1 MSMDIQENPTKVPL
15 SENAIL
21 HQSGVSFFRIFTAYR
36 KEKKIRTEKI
46 VSGVISRRAFL
57 DIEKGKSVLSR
68 ENWKFLMH
76 RIGIV
81 TDYFETVVSRKELKD
96 WRCREDICLSVCED
110 CKKAKKLLEEYRNS
124 HIKMSNIERQFCLKI
139 EWLLSRNEKSDEELY
154 KLSKDAVCCTV
165 QEDWKENLS
174 VLYVGPE
181 ELEAMLLVVWSLLK
195 KNELMD
201 AFRLFDQIQRYPKI
215 HNWEPRMRE
224 MICAQIA
231 LIGIKLYERMQ
242 KIDIGYKIGM
252 ESLELLRQQS
262 SQRYAYPLLAEL
274 VRIGI
279 MLEKEK
285 SEELL
290 QFQKFQKAF
299 EIVYEENKIPY
310 MRVWQCGSIEN
321 SYDVGMVL
329 KRMRMAQEKTQEEVC
344 IDEKGFSF
352 LNVRQLSRMEG
363 KNEIICERISVIVP
377 IYNTEKYLARCI
389 ESILCQTYTNLEII
403 LVDDGSTDKSGD
415 ICDFY
420 ARKDNRVKVVHK
432 ENGGAAAARNFALN
446 MVTGQYIG
454 FVDSDDTV
462 EKDFFELLYDLIC
475 QYDADISMVAYREI
489 EMGEKIAKLKD
500 KSLIVMNQKQAVKEL
515 LFDRKIQNYVWNKLY
530 KRKLF
535 QGVYFPI
542 GVIYED
548 ISVMYDLIRK
558 IEKLVYLPESKYN
571 YYIRKDSI
579 VNTNSHQKRVD
590 ELDSVIKR
598 YKDAKRD
605 FPELEQENAYALV
618 MWMIRVYSYTVKEN
632 DPNDTFIKEQY
643 ELFQSESQKYLCY
656 ILTNLKPFKRM
667 ILLAM
672 LWDLEKGKEV
682 VRMDGEL
689 HE

>member
-1 MSMDIQENPTKVPL
+1 MSMDIQGNLTKIPL

-110 CKKAKKLLEEYRNS
+110 CEKAKKLLEEYRNS

-139 EWLLSRNEKSDEELY
+139 EWLRSRNEKSGEELY

-174 VLYVGPE
+174 ALYVGSE

-242 KIDIGYKIGM
+242 KIDIAYKIGI

-262 SQRYAYPLLAEL
+262 SQRYVYPLLVEL

-285 SEELL
+285 SEELQ
-290 QFQKFQKAF
+290 QFLKFQKAF
-299 EIVYEENKIPY
+299 AILYEENKIPY

-352 LNVRQLSRMEG
+352 LNVRQLSRIEKGENRPSTENFQFLTRKMGRELDWIMPMLETDSIEVLSMRQDIIYAIGMRQWKKAKNILEQLKTKIRAEDYKEPQIQQEIQFIEAMYELEANKITVSEAEKKYYEALSYTFELSWLSLEELPFIRSEEG
-363 KNEIICERISVIVP
+363 IIISNIAD
-377 IYNTEKYLARCI
+377 IYHDMGNLKKSEELFEKLSSVYQKKQML
-389 ESILCQTYTNLEII
+389 LKTNSSASAII
-403 LVDDGSTDKSGD
+403 L
-415 ICDFY
+415 
-420 ARKDNRVKVVHK
+420 
-432 ENGGAAAARNFALN
+432 
-446 MVTGQYIG
+446 GQY
-454 FVDSDDTV
+454 SR
-462 EKDFFELLYDLIC
+462 LLGNI
-475 QYDADISMVAYREI
+475 
-489 EMGEKIAKLKD
+489 
-500 KSLIVMNQKQAVKEL
+500 MNYKKA
-515 LFDRKIQNYVWNKLY
+515 LY
-530 KRKLF
+530 
-535 QGVYFPI
+535 I
-542 GVIYED
+542 
-548 ISVMYDLIRK
+548 
-558 IEKLVYLPESKYN
+558 
-571 YYIRKDSI
+571 
-579 VNTNSHQKRVD
+579 
-590 ELDSVIKR
+590 DSVN
-598 YKDAKRD
+598 
-605 FPELEQENAYALV
+605 L
-618 MWMIRVYSYTVKEN
+618 
-632 DPNDTFIKEQY
+632 QY
-643 ELFQSESQKYLCY
+643 ELNDFNLIHIENLLYNQAWAYYEIDREQNNQKIQRKFWTAQRIAEFNRKEELINLLKMRENKYL
-656 ILTNLKPFKRM
+656 
-667 ILLAM
+667 
-672 LWDLEKGKEV
+672 KG
-682 VRMDGEL
+682 D
-689 HE
+689 

>member
-352 LNVRQLSRMEG
+352 LNVRQLSRIEKGENRPSTENFQFLTRKMGRELDWIMPMLETDSIEVLSMRQDIIYAIGMRQWKKAQNILEQLKTKIGAEDYKEPQIQQEIQFIEAMYELEANRITACEAEKEYYEALSYTFELSWLSLEELPFIRSEEG
-363 KNEIICERISVIVP
+363 IIISNIAD
-377 IYNTEKYLARCI
+377 IYHDMGNLKKSEELFEKLSSVYQKKQML
-389 ESILCQTYTNLEII
+389 LKTNSSASAII
-403 LVDDGSTDKSGD
+403 L
-415 ICDFY
+415 
-420 ARKDNRVKVVHK
+420 
-432 ENGGAAAARNFALN
+432 
-446 MVTGQYIG
+446 GQY
-454 FVDSDDTV
+454 SR
-462 EKDFFELLYDLIC
+462 LLGNI
-475 QYDADISMVAYREI
+475 
-489 EMGEKIAKLKD
+489 
-500 KSLIVMNQKQAVKEL
+500 MNYKKA
-515 LFDRKIQNYVWNKLY
+515 LY
-530 KRKLF
+530 
-535 QGVYFPI
+535 I
-542 GVIYED
+542 
-548 ISVMYDLIRK
+548 
-558 IEKLVYLPESKYN
+558 
-571 YYIRKDSI
+571 
-579 VNTNSHQKRVD
+579 
-590 ELDSVIKR
+590 DSVN
-598 YKDAKRD
+598 
-605 FPELEQENAYALV
+605 L
-618 MWMIRVYSYTVKEN
+618 
-632 DPNDTFIKEQY
+632 QY
-643 ELFQSESQKYLCY
+643 ELNDFNLIHIENLLYNQAWAYYEIDREQNNQKIQRKFWAAQRFAEFNRKEELINLLKMRENKYL
-656 ILTNLKPFKRM
+656 K
-667 ILLAM
+667 
-672 LWDLEKGKEV
+672 D
-682 VRMDGEL
+682 D
-689 HE
+689 

>member
-1 MSMDIQENPTKVPL
+1 MSMDIQGNLTKIPL

-174 VLYVGPE
+174 ALYVGPE

-242 KIDIGYKIGM
+242 KIDIAYKIGI

-262 SQRYAYPLLAEL
+262 SQRYVYPLLVEL

-285 SEELL
+285 SEELQ
-290 QFQKFQKAF
+290 QFLKFQKAF
-299 EIVYEENKIPY
+299 AILYEENKIPY

-352 LNVRQLSRMEG
+352 LNVRQLSRIEKGENRPSTENFQFLTRKMGRELDWIMPMLETDSIEVLSMRQDIIYAIGMRQWKKAKNILEQLKTKIRAEDYKEPQIQQEIQFIEAMYELEANKITVSEAEKKYYEALSYTFELSWLSLEELPFIRSEEG
-363 KNEIICERISVIVP
+363 IIISNIAD
-377 IYNTEKYLARCI
+377 IYHDMGNLKKSEELFEKLSSVYQKKQML
-389 ESILCQTYTNLEII
+389 LKTNSSASAII
-403 LVDDGSTDKSGD
+403 L
-415 ICDFY
+415 
-420 ARKDNRVKVVHK
+420 
-432 ENGGAAAARNFALN
+432 
-446 MVTGQYIG
+446 GQY
-454 FVDSDDTV
+454 SR
-462 EKDFFELLYDLIC
+462 LLGNI
-475 QYDADISMVAYREI
+475 
-489 EMGEKIAKLKD
+489 
-500 KSLIVMNQKQAVKEL
+500 MNYKKA
-515 LFDRKIQNYVWNKLY
+515 LY
-530 KRKLF
+530 
-535 QGVYFPI
+535 I
-542 GVIYED
+542 
-548 ISVMYDLIRK
+548 
-558 IEKLVYLPESKYN
+558 
-571 YYIRKDSI
+571 
-579 VNTNSHQKRVD
+579 
-590 ELDSVIKR
+590 DSVN
-598 YKDAKRD
+598 
-605 FPELEQENAYALV
+605 L
-618 MWMIRVYSYTVKEN
+618 
-632 DPNDTFIKEQY
+632 QY
-643 ELFQSESQKYLCY
+643 ELNDFNLIHIENLLYNQAWAYYEIDREQNNQKIQRKFWTAQRIAEFNRKEELINLLKMRENKYL
-656 ILTNLKPFKRM
+656 
-667 ILLAM
+667 
-672 LWDLEKGKEV
+672 KG
-682 VRMDGEL
+682 D
-689 HE
+689 

>member
-1 MSMDIQENPTKVPL
+1 MSMDIQGNLTKIPL

-81 TDYFETVVSRKELKD
+81 TDYFEIVVSRKELKD
-96 WRCREDICLSVCED
+96 WRCREDICLSACED
-110 CKKAKKLLEEYRNS
+110 CEKAKKLLEGYRNS

-139 EWLLSRNEKSDEELY
+139 EWLLSRDEKSGEELY
-154 KLSKDAVCCTV
+154 KLSEDAVCCTV

-174 VLYVGPE
+174 ALYVGPE

-242 KIDIGYKIGM
+242 KIDIAYKIGI

-262 SQRYAYPLLAEL
+262 SQRYVYPLLVEL

-285 SEELL
+285 SEELQ
-290 QFQKFQKAF
+290 QFLKFQKAF
-299 EIVYEENKIPY
+299 AILYEENKIPY

-344 IDEKGFSF
+344 IDENGFSF
-352 LNVRQLSRMEG
+352 LNVRQLSRIEKGENRPSTENFQFLTRNMGRELDWIMPMLETDSIEVLSMRQDIIYSIGMRQWKKAQNILEQLKTKIGAEDYKEPQIQQEIQFIEAMYELEANKITVSEAEKKYYEALSYTFELSWLSLEELPFIRSEEG
-363 KNEIICERISVIVP
+363 IIISNIAD
-377 IYNTEKYLARCI
+377 IYHDMGNLKKSEELFEKLSSVYQKKQML
-389 ESILCQTYTNLEII
+389 LKTNSSASAII
-403 LVDDGSTDKSGD
+403 L
-415 ICDFY
+415 
-420 ARKDNRVKVVHK
+420 
-432 ENGGAAAARNFALN
+432 
-446 MVTGQYIG
+446 GQY
-454 FVDSDDTV
+454 SR
-462 EKDFFELLYDLIC
+462 LLGNI
-475 QYDADISMVAYREI
+475 
-489 EMGEKIAKLKD
+489 
-500 KSLIVMNQKQAVKEL
+500 MNYKKA
-515 LFDRKIQNYVWNKLY
+515 LY
-530 KRKLF
+530 
-535 QGVYFPI
+535 I
-542 GVIYED
+542 
-548 ISVMYDLIRK
+548 
-558 IEKLVYLPESKYN
+558 
-571 YYIRKDSI
+571 
-579 VNTNSHQKRVD
+579 
-590 ELDSVIKR
+590 DSVN
-598 YKDAKRD
+598 
-605 FPELEQENAYALV
+605 L
-618 MWMIRVYSYTVKEN
+618 
-632 DPNDTFIKEQY
+632 QY
-643 ELFQSESQKYLCY
+643 ELNDFNLIHIENLLYNQAWAYYEIDREQNNQKIQRKFWTAQRIAEFNRKEELINLLKMRENKYL
-656 ILTNLKPFKRM
+656 
-667 ILLAM
+667 
-672 LWDLEKGKEV
+672 KG
-682 VRMDGEL
+682 D
-689 HE
+689 

>member
-1 MSMDIQENPTKVPL
+1 MSMDIQGNLTKIPL

-110 CKKAKKLLEEYRNS
+110 CEKAKKLLEGYRNS

-139 EWLLSRNEKSDEELY
+139 EWLLSRDEKSGEELY

-174 VLYVGPE
+174 ALYVGPE

-242 KIDIGYKIGM
+242 KIDIAYKIGI

-262 SQRYAYPLLAEL
+262 SQRYVYPLLVEL

-285 SEELL
+285 SEELQ
-290 QFQKFQKAF
+290 QFLKFQKAF
-299 EIVYEENKIPY
+299 AILYEENKIPY

-344 IDEKGFSF
+344 IDEKVFSF
-352 LNVRQLSRMEG
+352 LNVRQLSRIEKGENRPSTENFQFLTRKMGRELDWIMPMLETDSIEVLSMRQDIIYAIGMRQWKKAQNILEQLKTKIGAEDYKEPQIQQEIQFIEAMYELEANKITVSEAEKKYYEALSYTFELSWLSLEELPFIRSEEG
-363 KNEIICERISVIVP
+363 IIISNIAD
-377 IYNTEKYLARCI
+377 IYHDMGNLKKSEELFEKLSSVYQKKQML
-389 ESILCQTYTNLEII
+389 LKTNSSASAII
-403 LVDDGSTDKSGD
+403 L
-415 ICDFY
+415 
-420 ARKDNRVKVVHK
+420 
-432 ENGGAAAARNFALN
+432 
-446 MVTGQYIG
+446 GQY
-454 FVDSDDTV
+454 SR
-462 EKDFFELLYDLIC
+462 LLGNI
-475 QYDADISMVAYREI
+475 
-489 EMGEKIAKLKD
+489 
-500 KSLIVMNQKQAVKEL
+500 MNYKKA
-515 LFDRKIQNYVWNKLY
+515 LY
-530 KRKLF
+530 
-535 QGVYFPI
+535 I
-542 GVIYED
+542 
-548 ISVMYDLIRK
+548 
-558 IEKLVYLPESKYN
+558 
-571 YYIRKDSI
+571 
-579 VNTNSHQKRVD
+579 
-590 ELDSVIKR
+590 DSVN
-598 YKDAKRD
+598 
-605 FPELEQENAYALV
+605 L
-618 MWMIRVYSYTVKEN
+618 
-632 DPNDTFIKEQY
+632 QY
-643 ELFQSESQKYLCY
+643 ELNDFNLIHIENLLYNQAWAYYEIDREQNNQKIQRKFWTAQRIAEFNRKEELINLLKMRENKYL
-656 ILTNLKPFKRM
+656 
-667 ILLAM
+667 
-672 LWDLEKGKEV
+672 KG
-682 VRMDGEL
+682 D
-689 HE
+689 

>member
-1 MSMDIQENPTKVPL
+1 MSMDIQGNLTKIPL

-110 CKKAKKLLEEYRNS
+110 CEKAKKLLEEYRNS

-139 EWLLSRNEKSDEELY
+139 EWLLSRNEKSGEELY

-174 VLYVGPE
+174 ALYVGSE

-231 LIGIKLYERMQ
+231 LIGIKLYERMK
-242 KIDIGYKIGM
+242 KIDIAYKIGI

-285 SEELL
+285 SEKLL

-352 LNVRQLSRMEG
+352 LNVRQLSRIEKGENRPSTENFQFLTRKMGRELDWIMPMLETDSIEVLSMRQDIIYAIG
-363 KNEIICERISVIVP
+363 MRQWKKAKNILEQLKTKIGAEDYKEPQIQQEIQFIEAMYELEANRITACEAEKEYYEALSYTFELSWLSLEELPFIRSEEVIIISNIAD
-377 IYNTEKYLARCI
+377 IYHDMGNLKKSEELFEKLSSVYQKKQMFLK
-389 ESILCQTYTNLEII
+389 TNSSASAII
-403 LVDDGSTDKSGD
+403 LGQYSRLLGD
-415 ICDFY
+415 IMNY
-420 ARKDNRVKVVHK
+420 KK
-432 ENGGAAAARNFALN
+432 AL
-446 MVTGQYIG
+446 YI
-454 FVDSDDTV
+454 
-462 EKDFFELLYDLIC
+462 
-475 QYDADISMVAYREI
+475 
-489 EMGEKIAKLKD
+489 
-500 KSLIVMNQKQAVKEL
+500 
-515 LFDRKIQNYVWNKLY
+515 
-530 KRKLF
+530 
-535 QGVYFPI
+535 
-542 GVIYED
+542 
-548 ISVMYDLIRK
+548 
-558 IEKLVYLPESKYN
+558 
-571 YYIRKDSI
+571 
-579 VNTNSHQKRVD
+579 
-590 ELDSVIKR
+590 DSVN
-598 YKDAKRD
+598 
-605 FPELEQENAYALV
+605 L
-618 MWMIRVYSYTVKEN
+618 
-632 DPNDTFIKEQY
+632 QY
-643 ELFQSESQKYLCY
+643 ELNDFNLIHIENLLYNQAWAYYEIDREQNSQKIQRKFWAAQRFAEFNRKEELINLLKMRENKYL
-656 ILTNLKPFKRM
+656 K
-667 ILLAM
+667 
-672 LWDLEKGKEV
+672 D
-682 VRMDGEL
+682 D
-689 HE
+689 

>member
-1 MSMDIQENPTKVPL
+1 MSMDIQGNLTKIPL

-110 CKKAKKLLEEYRNS
+110 CEKAKKLLEEYRNS

-139 EWLLSRNEKSDEELY
+139 EWLLSRNEKSGEELY

-174 VLYVGPE
+174 ALYVGPE

-242 KIDIGYKIGM
+242 KIDIAYKIGI

-262 SQRYAYPLLAEL
+262 SQRYVYPLLVEL

-285 SEELL
+285 SEELQ
-290 QFQKFQKAF
+290 QFLKFQKAF
-299 EIVYEENKIPY
+299 AILYEENKIPY

-352 LNVRQLSRMEG
+352 LNVRQLSRIEKGENRPSTENFQFLTRKMGRELDWIMPMLETDSIEVLSMRQDIIYAIGMRQWKKAKNILEQLKTKIRAEDYKEPQIQQEIQFIEAMYELEANKITVSEAEKKYYEALSYTFELSWLSLEELPFIRSEEG
-363 KNEIICERISVIVP
+363 IIISNIAD
-377 IYNTEKYLARCI
+377 IYHDMGNLKKSEELFEKLSSVYQKKQML
-389 ESILCQTYTNLEII
+389 LKTNSSASAII
-403 LVDDGSTDKSGD
+403 L
-415 ICDFY
+415 
-420 ARKDNRVKVVHK
+420 
-432 ENGGAAAARNFALN
+432 
-446 MVTGQYIG
+446 GQY
-454 FVDSDDTV
+454 SR
-462 EKDFFELLYDLIC
+462 LLGNI
-475 QYDADISMVAYREI
+475 
-489 EMGEKIAKLKD
+489 
-500 KSLIVMNQKQAVKEL
+500 MNYKKA
-515 LFDRKIQNYVWNKLY
+515 LY
-530 KRKLF
+530 
-535 QGVYFPI
+535 I
-542 GVIYED
+542 
-548 ISVMYDLIRK
+548 
-558 IEKLVYLPESKYN
+558 
-571 YYIRKDSI
+571 
-579 VNTNSHQKRVD
+579 
-590 ELDSVIKR
+590 DSVN
-598 YKDAKRD
+598 
-605 FPELEQENAYALV
+605 L
-618 MWMIRVYSYTVKEN
+618 
-632 DPNDTFIKEQY
+632 QY
-643 ELFQSESQKYLCY
+643 ELNDFNLIHIENLLYNQAWAYYEIDKEQNNQKIQRKFWAAQRFAEFNRKEELINLLKMRENKYL
-656 ILTNLKPFKRM
+656 K
-667 ILLAM
+667 
-672 LWDLEKGKEV
+672 D
-682 VRMDGEL
+682 D
-689 HE
+689 

>member
-1 MSMDIQENPTKVPL
+1 MSMDIQGNLTKIPL

-110 CKKAKKLLEEYRNS
+110 CEKAKKLLEEYRNS

-139 EWLLSRNEKSDEELY
+139 EWLLSRNEKSGEELY

-174 VLYVGPE
+174 ALYVGPE

-242 KIDIGYKIGM
+242 KIDIAYKIGT

-262 SQRYAYPLLAEL
+262 SQRYAYPLLVEL

-285 SEELL
+285 SEELQ
-290 QFQKFQKAF
+290 QFLKFQKAF
-299 EIVYEENKIPY
+299 AILYEENKIPY

-352 LNVRQLSRMEG
+352 LNVRQLSRIEKGENRPSTENFQFLTRKMGRELDWIMPMLETDSIEVLSMRQDIIYAIGMRQWKKAQNILEQLKTKIGAEDYKEPQIQQEIQFIEAMYELEANKITVSEAEKKYYEALSYTFELSWLSLEELPFIRSEEG
-363 KNEIICERISVIVP
+363 IIISNIAD
-377 IYNTEKYLARCI
+377 IYHDMGNLKKSEELFEKLSSVYQKKQML
-389 ESILCQTYTNLEII
+389 LKTNSSASAII
-403 LVDDGSTDKSGD
+403 L
-415 ICDFY
+415 
-420 ARKDNRVKVVHK
+420 
-432 ENGGAAAARNFALN
+432 
-446 MVTGQYIG
+446 GQY
-454 FVDSDDTV
+454 SR
-462 EKDFFELLYDLIC
+462 LLGNI
-475 QYDADISMVAYREI
+475 
-489 EMGEKIAKLKD
+489 
-500 KSLIVMNQKQAVKEL
+500 MNYKKA
-515 LFDRKIQNYVWNKLY
+515 LY
-530 KRKLF
+530 
-535 QGVYFPI
+535 I
-542 GVIYED
+542 
-548 ISVMYDLIRK
+548 
-558 IEKLVYLPESKYN
+558 
-571 YYIRKDSI
+571 
-579 VNTNSHQKRVD
+579 
-590 ELDSVIKR
+590 DSVN
-598 YKDAKRD
+598 
-605 FPELEQENAYALV
+605 L
-618 MWMIRVYSYTVKEN
+618 
-632 DPNDTFIKEQY
+632 QY
-643 ELFQSESQKYLCY
+643 ELNDFNLIHIENLLYNQAWAYYEIDREQNNQKIQRKFWTAQRIAEFNRKEELINLLKMRENKYL
-656 ILTNLKPFKRM
+656 
-667 ILLAM
+667 
-672 LWDLEKGKEV
+672 KG
-682 VRMDGEL
+682 D
-689 HE
+689 

>member
-1 MSMDIQENPTKVPL
+1 MDIKGNLTKIPL

-110 CKKAKKLLEEYRNS
+110 CEKAKKLLEEYRNS

-139 EWLLSRNEKSDEELY
+139 EWLLSRNEKGGEELY

-174 VLYVGPE
+174 ALYVGPE

-231 LIGIKLYERMQ
+231 LIGIKLYERMK
-242 KIDIGYKIGM
+242 KIDIAYKIGI

-262 SQRYAYPLLAEL
+262 SQRYVYPLLVEL

-285 SEELL
+285 SEELQ
-290 QFQKFQKAF
+290 QFLKFQKAF
-299 EIVYEENKIPY
+299 AILYEENKIPY

-344 IDEKGFSF
+344 IDENGFSF
-352 LNVRQLSRMEG
+352 LNVRQLSRIEKGENRPSTENFQFLTRKMGRELDWIMPMLETDSIEVLSMRQDIIYSIGMRQWKKAQNILEQLKTKIRAEDYKEPQIQQEIQFIEAMYELEANKITVSEAEKKYYEALSYTFELSWLSLEELPFIRSEEG
-363 KNEIICERISVIVP
+363 IIISNIAD
-377 IYNTEKYLARCI
+377 IYHDMGNLKKSEELFEKLSSVYQKKQML
-389 ESILCQTYTNLEII
+389 LKTNSSASAII
-403 LVDDGSTDKSGD
+403 L
-415 ICDFY
+415 
-420 ARKDNRVKVVHK
+420 
-432 ENGGAAAARNFALN
+432 
-446 MVTGQYIG
+446 GQY
-454 FVDSDDTV
+454 SR
-462 EKDFFELLYDLIC
+462 LLGNI
-475 QYDADISMVAYREI
+475 
-489 EMGEKIAKLKD
+489 
-500 KSLIVMNQKQAVKEL
+500 MNYKKA
-515 LFDRKIQNYVWNKLY
+515 LY
-530 KRKLF
+530 
-535 QGVYFPI
+535 I
-542 GVIYED
+542 
-548 ISVMYDLIRK
+548 
-558 IEKLVYLPESKYN
+558 
-571 YYIRKDSI
+571 
-579 VNTNSHQKRVD
+579 
-590 ELDSVIKR
+590 DSVN
-598 YKDAKRD
+598 
-605 FPELEQENAYALV
+605 L
-618 MWMIRVYSYTVKEN
+618 
-632 DPNDTFIKEQY
+632 QY
-643 ELFQSESQKYLCY
+643 ELNDFNLIHIENLLYNQAWAYYEIDREQNNQKIQRKFWTAQRIAEFNRKEELINLLKMRENKYL
-656 ILTNLKPFKRM
+656 
-667 ILLAM
+667 
-672 LWDLEKGKEV
+672 KG
-682 VRMDGEL
+682 D
-689 HE
+689 

>member
-1 MSMDIQENPTKVPL
+1 MSMDIQGNLTKIPL

-110 CKKAKKLLEEYRNS
+110 CEKAKKLLEEYRNS

-139 EWLLSRNEKSDEELY
+139 EWLLSRNEKSGEELY

-174 VLYVGPE
+174 ALYVGPE

-224 MICAQIA
+224 MICAQIT

-242 KIDIGYKIGM
+242 KIDIAYKIGI

-262 SQRYAYPLLAEL
+262 SQRYVYPLLVEL

-285 SEELL
+285 SEELQ
-290 QFQKFQKAF
+290 QFLKFQKAF
-299 EIVYEENKIPY
+299 AILYEENKIPY

-344 IDEKGFSF
+344 IDEKVFSF
-352 LNVRQLSRMEG
+352 LNVRQLSRIEKGENRPSTENFQFLTRKMGRELDWIMPMLETDSIEVLSMRQDIIYAIGMRQWKKAKNILEQLKTKIRAEDYKEPQIQQEIQFIEAMYELEANKITVSEAEKKYYEALSYTFELSWLSLEELPFIRSEEG
-363 KNEIICERISVIVP
+363 IIISNIAD
-377 IYNTEKYLARCI
+377 IYHDMGNLKKSEELFEKLSSVYQKKQML
-389 ESILCQTYTNLEII
+389 LKTNSSASAII
-403 LVDDGSTDKSGD
+403 L
-415 ICDFY
+415 
-420 ARKDNRVKVVHK
+420 
-432 ENGGAAAARNFALN
+432 
-446 MVTGQYIG
+446 GQY
-454 FVDSDDTV
+454 SR
-462 EKDFFELLYDLIC
+462 LLGNI
-475 QYDADISMVAYREI
+475 
-489 EMGEKIAKLKD
+489 
-500 KSLIVMNQKQAVKEL
+500 MNYKKA
-515 LFDRKIQNYVWNKLY
+515 LY
-530 KRKLF
+530 
-535 QGVYFPI
+535 I
-542 GVIYED
+542 
-548 ISVMYDLIRK
+548 
-558 IEKLVYLPESKYN
+558 
-571 YYIRKDSI
+571 
-579 VNTNSHQKRVD
+579 
-590 ELDSVIKR
+590 DSVN
-598 YKDAKRD
+598 
-605 FPELEQENAYALV
+605 L
-618 MWMIRVYSYTVKEN
+618 
-632 DPNDTFIKEQY
+632 QY
-643 ELFQSESQKYLCY
+643 ELNDFNLIHIENLLYNQAWAYYEIDREQNNQKIQRKFWTAQRIAEFNRKEELINLLKMRENKYL
-656 ILTNLKPFKRM
+656 
-667 ILLAM
+667 
-672 LWDLEKGKEV
+672 KG
-682 VRMDGEL
+682 D
-689 HE
+689 

>member
-1 MSMDIQENPTKVPL
+1 MSMDIQGNLTKIPL

-110 CKKAKKLLEEYRNS
+110 CEKAKKLLEEYRNS

-139 EWLLSRNEKSDEELY
+139 EWLLSRNEKSGEELY

-174 VLYVGPE
+174 ALYVGSE

-231 LIGIKLYERMQ
+231 LIGIKLYERMK
-242 KIDIGYKIGM
+242 KIDIAYKIGI

-285 SEELL
+285 SEKLL

-352 LNVRQLSRMEG
+352 LNVRQLSRIEKGENRPSTENFKFLTRKMGRELDWIMPMLETDSIEVLSMRQDIIYAIGMRQWKKAKNILEQLKTKIGAEDYKEPQIQQEIQFIEAMYELEANRITACEAEKEYYEALSYTFELSWLSLEELPFIRSEEG
-363 KNEIICERISVIVP
+363 IIISNIAD
-377 IYNTEKYLARCI
+377 IYHDMGNLKKSEELFEKLSSVYQKKQMFLK
-389 ESILCQTYTNLEII
+389 TNSSASAII
-403 LVDDGSTDKSGD
+403 LGQYSRLLGD
-415 ICDFY
+415 IMNY
-420 ARKDNRVKVVHK
+420 KK
-432 ENGGAAAARNFALN
+432 AL
-446 MVTGQYIG
+446 YI
-454 FVDSDDTV
+454 
-462 EKDFFELLYDLIC
+462 
-475 QYDADISMVAYREI
+475 
-489 EMGEKIAKLKD
+489 
-500 KSLIVMNQKQAVKEL
+500 
-515 LFDRKIQNYVWNKLY
+515 
-530 KRKLF
+530 
-535 QGVYFPI
+535 
-542 GVIYED
+542 
-548 ISVMYDLIRK
+548 
-558 IEKLVYLPESKYN
+558 
-571 YYIRKDSI
+571 
-579 VNTNSHQKRVD
+579 
-590 ELDSVIKR
+590 DSVN
-598 YKDAKRD
+598 
-605 FPELEQENAYALV
+605 L
-618 MWMIRVYSYTVKEN
+618 
-632 DPNDTFIKEQY
+632 QY
-643 ELFQSESQKYLCY
+643 ELNDFNLIHIENLLYNQAWAYYEIDREQNSQKIQRKFWAAQRFAEFNRKEELINLLKMRENKYL
-656 ILTNLKPFKRM
+656 K
-667 ILLAM
+667 
-672 LWDLEKGKEV
+672 D
-682 VRMDGEL
+682 D
-689 HE
+689 

>member
-1 MSMDIQENPTKVPL
+1 MSMDIQGNLTKIPL

-110 CKKAKKLLEEYRNS
+110 CEKAKKLLEEYRNS

-139 EWLLSRNEKSDEELY
+139 EWLLSRNEKSGEELY

-174 VLYVGPE
+174 ALYVGSE

-231 LIGIKLYERMQ
+231 LIGIKLYERMK
-242 KIDIGYKIGM
+242 KIDIAYKIGI

-285 SEELL
+285 SEKLL

-352 LNVRQLSRMEG
+352 LNVRQLSRIEKGENRPSTENFQFLTRKMGRELDWIMPMLETDSIEVLSMRQDIIYAIGMRQWKKAKNILEQLKTKIGAEDYKEPQIQQEIQFIEAMYELEANRITACEAEKEYYEALSYTFELSWLSLEELPFIRSEEG
-363 KNEIICERISVIVP
+363 IIISNIAD
-377 IYNTEKYLARCI
+377 IYHDMGNLKKSEELFEKLSSVYQKKQML
-389 ESILCQTYTNLEII
+389 LKTNSSASAII
-403 LVDDGSTDKSGD
+403 LGQYSRLLGD
-415 ICDFY
+415 IMNY
-420 ARKDNRVKVVHK
+420 KK
-432 ENGGAAAARNFALN
+432 AL
-446 MVTGQYIG
+446 YI
-454 FVDSDDTV
+454 
-462 EKDFFELLYDLIC
+462 
-475 QYDADISMVAYREI
+475 
-489 EMGEKIAKLKD
+489 
-500 KSLIVMNQKQAVKEL
+500 
-515 LFDRKIQNYVWNKLY
+515 
-530 KRKLF
+530 
-535 QGVYFPI
+535 
-542 GVIYED
+542 
-548 ISVMYDLIRK
+548 
-558 IEKLVYLPESKYN
+558 
-571 YYIRKDSI
+571 
-579 VNTNSHQKRVD
+579 
-590 ELDSVIKR
+590 DSVN
-598 YKDAKRD
+598 
-605 FPELEQENAYALV
+605 L
-618 MWMIRVYSYTVKEN
+618 
-632 DPNDTFIKEQY
+632 QY
-643 ELFQSESQKYLCY
+643 ELNDFNLIHIENLLYNQAWAYYEIDREQNSQKIQRKFWAAQRFAEFNRKEELINLLKMRENKYL
-656 ILTNLKPFKRM
+656 K
-667 ILLAM
+667 
-672 LWDLEKGKEV
+672 D
-682 VRMDGEL
+682 D
-689 HE
+689 

>member
-1 MSMDIQENPTKVPL
+1 MSMDIQGNLTKIPL

-110 CKKAKKLLEEYRNS
+110 CEKAKKLLEEYRNS

-139 EWLLSRNEKSDEELY
+139 EWLLSRNEKSGEELY

-174 VLYVGPE
+174 ALYVGSE

-231 LIGIKLYERMQ
+231 LIGIKLYERMK
-242 KIDIGYKIGM
+242 KIDIAYKIGI

-285 SEELL
+285 SEKLL

-352 LNVRQLSRMEG
+352 LNVRQLSRIEKGENRPSTENFQFLTRKMGRELDWIMPMLETDSIEVLSMRQDIIYAIGMRQWKKAKNILEQLKTKIGAEDYKEPQIQQEIQFIEAMYELEANKITVSEAEKKYYEALSYTFELSWLSLEELPFIRSEEG
-363 KNEIICERISVIVP
+363 IIISNIAD
-377 IYNTEKYLARCI
+377 IYHDMGNLKKSEELFEKLSSVYQKKQML
-389 ESILCQTYTNLEII
+389 LKTNSSASAII
-403 LVDDGSTDKSGD
+403 L
-415 ICDFY
+415 
-420 ARKDNRVKVVHK
+420 
-432 ENGGAAAARNFALN
+432 
-446 MVTGQYIG
+446 GQY
-454 FVDSDDTV
+454 SR
-462 EKDFFELLYDLIC
+462 LLGNI
-475 QYDADISMVAYREI
+475 
-489 EMGEKIAKLKD
+489 
-500 KSLIVMNQKQAVKEL
+500 MNYKKA
-515 LFDRKIQNYVWNKLY
+515 LY
-530 KRKLF
+530 
-535 QGVYFPI
+535 I
-542 GVIYED
+542 
-548 ISVMYDLIRK
+548 
-558 IEKLVYLPESKYN
+558 
-571 YYIRKDSI
+571 
-579 VNTNSHQKRVD
+579 
-590 ELDSVIKR
+590 DSVN
-598 YKDAKRD
+598 
-605 FPELEQENAYALV
+605 L
-618 MWMIRVYSYTVKEN
+618 
-632 DPNDTFIKEQY
+632 QY
-643 ELFQSESQKYLCY
+643 ELNDFNLIHIENLLYNQAWAYYEIDREQNNQKIQRKFWTAQRIAEFNRKEELINLLKMRENKYL
-656 ILTNLKPFKRM
+656 K
-667 ILLAM
+667 
-672 LWDLEKGKEV
+672 D
-682 VRMDGEL
+682 D
-689 HE
+689 

>member
-1 MSMDIQENPTKVPL
+1 MSMDIQGNLTKIPL

-110 CKKAKKLLEEYRNS
+110 CEKAKKLLEEYRNS

-139 EWLLSRNEKSDEELY
+139 EWLLSRNEKSGEELY

-174 VLYVGPE
+174 ALYVGPE

-242 KIDIGYKIGM
+242 KIDIAYKIGI

-262 SQRYAYPLLAEL
+262 SQRYVYPLLVEL

-285 SEELL
+285 SEELQ
-290 QFQKFQKAF
+290 QFLKFQKAF
-299 EIVYEENKIPY
+299 AILYEENKIPY

-352 LNVRQLSRMEG
+352 LNVRQLSRIEKGENRPSTENFQFLTRMLETDSIEVLSMRQDIIYAIGMRQWKKAKNILEQLKTKIRAEDYKEPQIQQEIQFIEAMYELEANKITVSEAEKKYYEALSYTFELSWLSLEELPFIRSEEG
-363 KNEIICERISVIVP
+363 IIISNIAD
-377 IYNTEKYLARCI
+377 IYHDMGNLKKSEELFEKLSSVYQKKQML
-389 ESILCQTYTNLEII
+389 LKTNSSASAII
-403 LVDDGSTDKSGD
+403 L
-415 ICDFY
+415 
-420 ARKDNRVKVVHK
+420 
-432 ENGGAAAARNFALN
+432 
-446 MVTGQYIG
+446 GQY
-454 FVDSDDTV
+454 SR
-462 EKDFFELLYDLIC
+462 LLGNI
-475 QYDADISMVAYREI
+475 
-489 EMGEKIAKLKD
+489 
-500 KSLIVMNQKQAVKEL
+500 MNYKKA
-515 LFDRKIQNYVWNKLY
+515 LY
-530 KRKLF
+530 
-535 QGVYFPI
+535 I
-542 GVIYED
+542 
-548 ISVMYDLIRK
+548 
-558 IEKLVYLPESKYN
+558 
-571 YYIRKDSI
+571 
-579 VNTNSHQKRVD
+579 
-590 ELDSVIKR
+590 DSVN
-598 YKDAKRD
+598 
-605 FPELEQENAYALV
+605 L
-618 MWMIRVYSYTVKEN
+618 
-632 DPNDTFIKEQY
+632 QY
-643 ELFQSESQKYLCY
+643 ELNDFNLIHIENLLYNQAWAYYEIDREQNNQKIQRKFWTAQRIAEFNRKEELINLLKMRENKYL
-656 ILTNLKPFKRM
+656 
-667 ILLAM
+667 
-672 LWDLEKGKEV
+672 KG
-682 VRMDGEL
+682 D
-689 HE
+689 

>member
-215 HNWEPRMRE
+215 HNWEHRMRE

-352 LNVRQLSRMEG
+352 LNVRQLSRIEKGENRPSTENFQFLTRKMGRELDWIMPMLETDSIEVLSMRQDIIYAIGMRQWKKAQNILEQLKTKIGAEDYKEPQIQQEIQFIEVMYELEANRITACEAEKEYYEALSYTFELSWLSLEELPFIRSEEG
-363 KNEIICERISVIVP
+363 IIISNIADIYHDMGNLKKSEELFEKLSSVYQKKQIFLKINSSASAIILGQYSRLLGDIMNYEKALYIDSVNLKYELNDFNLIHIENLLYNQAWAYYEIDREQNNQKIQRKFWAAQRFAEFNRKEELI
-377 IYNTEKYLARCI
+377 NLLKMRENKYLK
-389 ESILCQTYTNLEII
+389 
-403 LVDDGSTDKSGD
+403 DD
-415 ICDFY
+415 
-420 ARKDNRVKVVHK
+420 
-432 ENGGAAAARNFALN
+432 
-446 MVTGQYIG
+446 
-454 FVDSDDTV
+454 
-462 EKDFFELLYDLIC
+462 
-475 QYDADISMVAYREI
+475 
-489 EMGEKIAKLKD
+489 
-500 KSLIVMNQKQAVKEL
+500 
-515 LFDRKIQNYVWNKLY
+515 
-530 KRKLF
+530 
-535 QGVYFPI
+535 
-542 GVIYED
+542 
-548 ISVMYDLIRK
+548 
-558 IEKLVYLPESKYN
+558 
-571 YYIRKDSI
+571 
-579 VNTNSHQKRVD
+579 
-590 ELDSVIKR
+590 
-598 YKDAKRD
+598 
-605 FPELEQENAYALV
+605 
-618 MWMIRVYSYTVKEN
+618 
-632 DPNDTFIKEQY
+632 
-643 ELFQSESQKYLCY
+643 
-656 ILTNLKPFKRM
+656 
-667 ILLAM
+667 
-672 LWDLEKGKEV
+672 
-682 VRMDGEL
+682 
-689 HE
+689 

>member
-1 MSMDIQENPTKVPL
+1 MSMDIQGNLTKIPL

-110 CKKAKKLLEEYRNS
+110 CEKAKKLLEEYRNS

-139 EWLLSRNEKSDEELY
+139 EWLLSRNEKSGEELY

-174 VLYVGPE
+174 ALYVGSE

-242 KIDIGYKIGM
+242 KIDIAYKIGI

-285 SEELL
+285 SEKLL

-352 LNVRQLSRMEG
+352 LNVRQLSRIEKGENRPSTENFQFLTRKMGRELDWIMPMLETDSIEVLSMRQDIIYAIGMRQWKKAKNILEQLKTKIGAEDYKEPQIQQEIQFIEAMYELEANRITACEAEKEYYEALSYTFELSWLSLEELPFIRSEEG
-363 KNEIICERISVIVP
+363 IIISNIAD
-377 IYNTEKYLARCI
+377 IYHDMGNLKKSEELFEKLSSVYQKKQML
-389 ESILCQTYTNLEII
+389 LKTNSSASAII
-403 LVDDGSTDKSGD
+403 L
-415 ICDFY
+415 
-420 ARKDNRVKVVHK
+420 
-432 ENGGAAAARNFALN
+432 
-446 MVTGQYIG
+446 GQY
-454 FVDSDDTV
+454 SR
-462 EKDFFELLYDLIC
+462 LLGNI
-475 QYDADISMVAYREI
+475 
-489 EMGEKIAKLKD
+489 
-500 KSLIVMNQKQAVKEL
+500 MNYKKA
-515 LFDRKIQNYVWNKLY
+515 LY
-530 KRKLF
+530 
-535 QGVYFPI
+535 I
-542 GVIYED
+542 
-548 ISVMYDLIRK
+548 
-558 IEKLVYLPESKYN
+558 
-571 YYIRKDSI
+571 
-579 VNTNSHQKRVD
+579 
-590 ELDSVIKR
+590 DSVN
-598 YKDAKRD
+598 
-605 FPELEQENAYALV
+605 L
-618 MWMIRVYSYTVKEN
+618 
-632 DPNDTFIKEQY
+632 QY
-643 ELFQSESQKYLCY
+643 ELNDFNLIHIENLLYNQAWAYYEIDREQNSQKIQRKFWAAQRFAEFNRKEELINLLKMRENKYL
-656 ILTNLKPFKRM
+656 K
-667 ILLAM
+667 
-672 LWDLEKGKEV
+672 D
-682 VRMDGEL
+682 D
-689 HE
+689 

>member
-1 MSMDIQENPTKVPL
+1 MSMDIQGNLTKIPL

-110 CKKAKKLLEEYRNS
+110 CEKAKKLLEEYRNS

-174 VLYVGPE
+174 ALYVGSE

-231 LIGIKLYERMQ
+231 LIGIKLYERMK
-242 KIDIGYKIGM
+242 KIDIAYKIGI

-285 SEELL
+285 SEKLL

-352 LNVRQLSRMEG
+352 LNVRQLSRIEKGENRPSTENFQFLTRKMGRELDWIMPMLETDSIEVLSMRQDIIYAIGMRQWKKAQNILEQLKTKIGAEDYKEPQIQQEIQFIEAMYELEANRITACEAEKEYYEALSYTFELSWLSLEELPFIRSEEG
-363 KNEIICERISVIVP
+363 IIISNIAD
-377 IYNTEKYLARCI
+377 IYHDMGNLKKSEELFEKLSSVYQKKQMFLK
-389 ESILCQTYTNLEII
+389 TNSSASAII
-403 LVDDGSTDKSGD
+403 LGQYSRLLGD
-415 ICDFY
+415 IMNY
-420 ARKDNRVKVVHK
+420 EK
-432 ENGGAAAARNFALN
+432 AL
-446 MVTGQYIG
+446 YI
-454 FVDSDDTV
+454 
-462 EKDFFELLYDLIC
+462 
-475 QYDADISMVAYREI
+475 
-489 EMGEKIAKLKD
+489 
-500 KSLIVMNQKQAVKEL
+500 
-515 LFDRKIQNYVWNKLY
+515 
-530 KRKLF
+530 
-535 QGVYFPI
+535 
-542 GVIYED
+542 
-548 ISVMYDLIRK
+548 
-558 IEKLVYLPESKYN
+558 
-571 YYIRKDSI
+571 
-579 VNTNSHQKRVD
+579 
-590 ELDSVIKR
+590 DSVN
-598 YKDAKRD
+598 
-605 FPELEQENAYALV
+605 L
-618 MWMIRVYSYTVKEN
+618 
-632 DPNDTFIKEQY
+632 QY
-643 ELFQSESQKYLCY
+643 ELNDFNLIHIENLLYNQAWAYYEIDREQNSQKIQRKFWAAQRFAEFNRKEELINLLKMRENKYL
-656 ILTNLKPFKRM
+656 K
-667 ILLAM
+667 
-672 LWDLEKGKEV
+672 D
-682 VRMDGEL
+682 D
-689 HE
+689 

>member
-1 MSMDIQENPTKVPL
+1 MSMDIQGNLTKIPL

-110 CKKAKKLLEEYRNS
+110 CEKAKKLLEEYRNS

-139 EWLLSRNEKSDEELY
+139 EWLLSRNEKSGEELY

-174 VLYVGPE
+174 ALYVGPE

-242 KIDIGYKIGM
+242 KIDIAYKIGI

-262 SQRYAYPLLAEL
+262 SQRYVYPLLVEL

-285 SEELL
+285 SEELQ
-290 QFQKFQKAF
+290 QFLKFQKAF
-299 EIVYEENKIPY
+299 AILYEENKIPY

-321 SYDVGMVL
+321 SDDVGMVL

-352 LNVRQLSRMEG
+352 LNVRQLSRIEKGENRPSTENFQFLTRNMGRELDWIMPMLETDSIEVLSMRQDIIYSIGMRQWKKAQNILEQLKTKIGAEDYKEPQIQQEIQFIEAMYELEANKITVSEAEKKYYEALSYTFELSWLSLEELPFIRSEEG
-363 KNEIICERISVIVP
+363 IIISNIAD
-377 IYNTEKYLARCI
+377 IYHDMGNLKKSEELFEKLSSVYQKKQML
-389 ESILCQTYTNLEII
+389 LKTNSSASAII
-403 LVDDGSTDKSGD
+403 L
-415 ICDFY
+415 
-420 ARKDNRVKVVHK
+420 
-432 ENGGAAAARNFALN
+432 
-446 MVTGQYIG
+446 GQY
-454 FVDSDDTV
+454 SR
-462 EKDFFELLYDLIC
+462 LLGNI
-475 QYDADISMVAYREI
+475 
-489 EMGEKIAKLKD
+489 
-500 KSLIVMNQKQAVKEL
+500 MNYKKA
-515 LFDRKIQNYVWNKLY
+515 LY
-530 KRKLF
+530 
-535 QGVYFPI
+535 I
-542 GVIYED
+542 
-548 ISVMYDLIRK
+548 
-558 IEKLVYLPESKYN
+558 
-571 YYIRKDSI
+571 
-579 VNTNSHQKRVD
+579 
-590 ELDSVIKR
+590 DSVN
-598 YKDAKRD
+598 
-605 FPELEQENAYALV
+605 L
-618 MWMIRVYSYTVKEN
+618 
-632 DPNDTFIKEQY
+632 QY
-643 ELFQSESQKYLCY
+643 ELNDFNLIHIENLLYNQAWAYYEIDREQNNQKIQRKFWTAQRIAEFNRKEELINLLKMRENKYL
-656 ILTNLKPFKRM
+656 
-667 ILLAM
+667 
-672 LWDLEKGKEV
+672 KG
-682 VRMDGEL
+682 D
-689 HE
+689 

>member
-1 MSMDIQENPTKVPL
+1 MSMDIQGNLTKIPL

-81 TDYFETVVSRKELKD
+81 TDYFEIVVSRKELKD
-96 WRCREDICLSVCED
+96 WRCREDICLSACED
-110 CKKAKKLLEEYRNS
+110 CEKAKKLLEEYRNS

-139 EWLLSRNEKSDEELY
+139 EWLLSRNEKSGEELY

-174 VLYVGPE
+174 ALYVGPE

-231 LIGIKLYERMQ
+231 LIGIKLYERMK
-242 KIDIGYKIGM
+242 KIDIAYKIGI

-262 SQRYAYPLLAEL
+262 SQRYAYPLLVEL

-285 SEELL
+285 SEELQ

-299 EIVYEENKIPY
+299 AIVYEENKIPY

-344 IDEKGFSF
+344 IDENGFSF
-352 LNVRQLSRMEG
+352 LNVRQLSRIEKGENRPSTENFQFLTRKMGRELDWIMPMLETDSIEVLSMRQDIIYSIGMRQWKKVQNILEQLKTKIRAEDYKEPQIQQEIQFIEAMYELEANKITVSEAEKEYYEALSYTFELSWLSLEELPFIRSEEG
-363 KNEIICERISVIVP
+363 IIISNIAD
-377 IYNTEKYLARCI
+377 IYHDMGNLKKSEELFEKLSSVYQKKQMFLK
-389 ESILCQTYTNLEII
+389 TNSSASAII
-403 LVDDGSTDKSGD
+403 L
-415 ICDFY
+415 
-420 ARKDNRVKVVHK
+420 
-432 ENGGAAAARNFALN
+432 
-446 MVTGQYIG
+446 GQY
-454 FVDSDDTV
+454 SR
-462 EKDFFELLYDLIC
+462 LLGNI
-475 QYDADISMVAYREI
+475 
-489 EMGEKIAKLKD
+489 
-500 KSLIVMNQKQAVKEL
+500 MNYKKA
-515 LFDRKIQNYVWNKLY
+515 LY
-530 KRKLF
+530 
-535 QGVYFPI
+535 I
-542 GVIYED
+542 
-548 ISVMYDLIRK
+548 
-558 IEKLVYLPESKYN
+558 
-571 YYIRKDSI
+571 
-579 VNTNSHQKRVD
+579 
-590 ELDSVIKR
+590 DSVN
-598 YKDAKRD
+598 
-605 FPELEQENAYALV
+605 L
-618 MWMIRVYSYTVKEN
+618 
-632 DPNDTFIKEQY
+632 QY
-643 ELFQSESQKYLCY
+643 ELNDFNLIHIENLLYNQAWAYYEIDREQNNQKIQRKFWAAQRFAEFNRKEELINLLKMRENKYL
-656 ILTNLKPFKRM
+656 K
-667 ILLAM
+667 
-672 LWDLEKGKEV
+672 D
-682 VRMDGEL
+682 D
-689 HE
+689 

>member
-1 MSMDIQENPTKVPL
+1 MSMDIQGNLTKIPL

-110 CKKAKKLLEEYRNS
+110 CEKAKKLLEGYRNS

-139 EWLLSRNEKSDEELY
+139 EWLLSRNEKSGEELY

-174 VLYVGPE
+174 ALYVGPE

-201 AFRLFDQIQRYPKI
+201 AFRLFYQIQRYPKI

-242 KIDIGYKIGM
+242 KIDIAYKIGI

-262 SQRYAYPLLAEL
+262 SQRYVYPLLVEL

-285 SEELL
+285 SEELQ
-290 QFQKFQKAF
+290 QFLKFQKAF
-299 EIVYEENKIPY
+299 AILYEENKIPY

-352 LNVRQLSRMEG
+352 LNVRQLSRIEKGENRPSTENFQFLTRKMGRELDWIMPMLETDSIEVLSMRQDIIYAIGMRQWKKAKNILEQLKTKIRAEDYKEPQIQQEIQFIEAMYELEANKITVSEAEKKYYEALSYTFELSWLSLEELPFIRSEEG
-363 KNEIICERISVIVP
+363 IIISNIAD
-377 IYNTEKYLARCI
+377 IYHDMGNLKKSEELFEKLSSVYQKKQML
-389 ESILCQTYTNLEII
+389 LKTNSSASAII
-403 LVDDGSTDKSGD
+403 L
-415 ICDFY
+415 
-420 ARKDNRVKVVHK
+420 
-432 ENGGAAAARNFALN
+432 
-446 MVTGQYIG
+446 GQY
-454 FVDSDDTV
+454 SR
-462 EKDFFELLYDLIC
+462 LLGNI
-475 QYDADISMVAYREI
+475 
-489 EMGEKIAKLKD
+489 
-500 KSLIVMNQKQAVKEL
+500 MNYKKA
-515 LFDRKIQNYVWNKLY
+515 LY
-530 KRKLF
+530 
-535 QGVYFPI
+535 I
-542 GVIYED
+542 
-548 ISVMYDLIRK
+548 
-558 IEKLVYLPESKYN
+558 
-571 YYIRKDSI
+571 
-579 VNTNSHQKRVD
+579 
-590 ELDSVIKR
+590 DSVN
-598 YKDAKRD
+598 
-605 FPELEQENAYALV
+605 L
-618 MWMIRVYSYTVKEN
+618 
-632 DPNDTFIKEQY
+632 QY
-643 ELFQSESQKYLCY
+643 ELNDFNLIHIENLLYNQAWAYYEIDREQNNQKIQRKFWTAQRIAEFNRKEELINLLKMRENKYL
-656 ILTNLKPFKRM
+656 
-667 ILLAM
+667 
-672 LWDLEKGKEV
+672 KG
-682 VRMDGEL
+682 D
-689 HE
+689 

>member
-1 MSMDIQENPTKVPL
+1 MSMDIQGNLTKIPL

-110 CKKAKKLLEEYRNS
+110 CEKAKKLLEEYRNS

-139 EWLLSRNEKSDEELY
+139 EWLLSRNEKSGEELY

-174 VLYVGPE
+174 ALYVGPE

-242 KIDIGYKIGM
+242 KIDIAYKIGI

-262 SQRYAYPLLAEL
+262 SQRYVYPLLVEL

-285 SEELL
+285 SEELQ
-290 QFQKFQKAF
+290 QFLKFQKAF
-299 EIVYEENKIPY
+299 AILYEENKIPY

-352 LNVRQLSRMEG
+352 LNVRQLSRIEKGENRPSTENFQFLTRKMGRELDWIMPMLETDSIEVLSMRQDIIYAIGMRQWKKAKNILEQLKTKIRAEDYKEPQIQQEIQFIEAMYEFEANKITVSEAEKKYYEALSYTFELSWLSLEELPFIRSEEG
-363 KNEIICERISVIVP
+363 IIISNIAD
-377 IYNTEKYLARCI
+377 IYHDMGNLKKSEELFEKLSSVYQKKQML
-389 ESILCQTYTNLEII
+389 LKTNSSASAII
-403 LVDDGSTDKSGD
+403 L
-415 ICDFY
+415 
-420 ARKDNRVKVVHK
+420 
-432 ENGGAAAARNFALN
+432 
-446 MVTGQYIG
+446 GQY
-454 FVDSDDTV
+454 SR
-462 EKDFFELLYDLIC
+462 LLGNI
-475 QYDADISMVAYREI
+475 
-489 EMGEKIAKLKD
+489 
-500 KSLIVMNQKQAVKEL
+500 MNYKKA
-515 LFDRKIQNYVWNKLY
+515 LY
-530 KRKLF
+530 
-535 QGVYFPI
+535 I
-542 GVIYED
+542 
-548 ISVMYDLIRK
+548 
-558 IEKLVYLPESKYN
+558 
-571 YYIRKDSI
+571 
-579 VNTNSHQKRVD
+579 
-590 ELDSVIKR
+590 DSVN
-598 YKDAKRD
+598 
-605 FPELEQENAYALV
+605 L
-618 MWMIRVYSYTVKEN
+618 
-632 DPNDTFIKEQY
+632 QY
-643 ELFQSESQKYLCY
+643 ELNDFNLIHIENLLYNQAWAYYEIDREQNNQKIQRKFWTAQRIAEFNRKEELINLLKMRENKYL
-656 ILTNLKPFKRM
+656 
-667 ILLAM
+667 
-672 LWDLEKGKEV
+672 KG
-682 VRMDGEL
+682 D
-689 HE
+689 

>member
-1 MSMDIQENPTKVPL
+1 MSMDIQGNLTKIPL

-110 CKKAKKLLEEYRNS
+110 CEKAKKLLEEYRNS

-139 EWLLSRNEKSDEELY
+139 EWLLSRNEKSGEELY

-174 VLYVGPE
+174 ALYVGSE

-231 LIGIKLYERMQ
+231 LIGIKLYERMK
-242 KIDIGYKIGM
+242 KIDIAYKIGI

-285 SEELL
+285 SEKLL

-352 LNVRQLSRMEG
+352 LNVRQLSRIEKGENRPSTENFQFLTRKMGRELDWIMPMLETDSIEVLSMRQDIIYAIGMRQWKKAKNILEQLKTKIGAEDYKEPQIQQEIQFIEAMYELEANRITACEAEKEYYEALSYTFELSWLSLEELPFIRCEEG
-363 KNEIICERISVIVP
+363 IIISNIAD
-377 IYNTEKYLARCI
+377 IYHDMGNLKKSEELFEKLSSVYQKKQMFLK
-389 ESILCQTYTNLEII
+389 TNSSASAII
-403 LVDDGSTDKSGD
+403 LGQYSRLLGD
-415 ICDFY
+415 IMNY
-420 ARKDNRVKVVHK
+420 KK
-432 ENGGAAAARNFALN
+432 AL
-446 MVTGQYIG
+446 YI
-454 FVDSDDTV
+454 
-462 EKDFFELLYDLIC
+462 
-475 QYDADISMVAYREI
+475 
-489 EMGEKIAKLKD
+489 
-500 KSLIVMNQKQAVKEL
+500 
-515 LFDRKIQNYVWNKLY
+515 
-530 KRKLF
+530 
-535 QGVYFPI
+535 
-542 GVIYED
+542 
-548 ISVMYDLIRK
+548 
-558 IEKLVYLPESKYN
+558 
-571 YYIRKDSI
+571 
-579 VNTNSHQKRVD
+579 
-590 ELDSVIKR
+590 DSVN
-598 YKDAKRD
+598 
-605 FPELEQENAYALV
+605 L
-618 MWMIRVYSYTVKEN
+618 
-632 DPNDTFIKEQY
+632 QY
-643 ELFQSESQKYLCY
+643 ELNDFNLIHIENLLYNQAWAYYEIDREQNSQKIQRKFWAAQRFAEFNKKEELINLLKMRENKYL
-656 ILTNLKPFKRM
+656 K
-667 ILLAM
+667 
-672 LWDLEKGKEV
+672 D
-682 VRMDGEL
+682 D
-689 HE
+689 

>member
-1 MSMDIQENPTKVPL
+1 MSMDIQGNLTKIPL

-110 CKKAKKLLEEYRNS
+110 CEKAKKLLEEYRNS

-139 EWLLSRNEKSDEELY
+139 EWLLSRNEKSGEELY

-174 VLYVGPE
+174 ALYVGPE

-242 KIDIGYKIGM
+242 KIDIAYKIGI

-262 SQRYAYPLLAEL
+262 SQRYVYPLLVEL

-285 SEELL
+285 SEELQ

-344 IDEKGFSF
+344 IDENGFSF
-352 LNVRQLSRMEG
+352 LNVRQLSRIEKGENRPSTENFQFLTRNMGRELDWIMPMLETDSIEVLSMRQDIIYAIGMRQWKKAKNILEQLKTKIRAEDYKEPQIQQEIQFIEAMYELEANKITVSEAEKKYYEALSYTFELSWLSLEELPFIRSEEG
-363 KNEIICERISVIVP
+363 IIISNIAD
-377 IYNTEKYLARCI
+377 IYHDMGNLKKSEELFEKLSSVYQKKQML
-389 ESILCQTYTNLEII
+389 LKTNSSASAII
-403 LVDDGSTDKSGD
+403 L
-415 ICDFY
+415 
-420 ARKDNRVKVVHK
+420 
-432 ENGGAAAARNFALN
+432 
-446 MVTGQYIG
+446 GQY
-454 FVDSDDTV
+454 SR
-462 EKDFFELLYDLIC
+462 LLGNI
-475 QYDADISMVAYREI
+475 
-489 EMGEKIAKLKD
+489 
-500 KSLIVMNQKQAVKEL
+500 MNYKKA
-515 LFDRKIQNYVWNKLY
+515 LY
-530 KRKLF
+530 
-535 QGVYFPI
+535 I
-542 GVIYED
+542 
-548 ISVMYDLIRK
+548 
-558 IEKLVYLPESKYN
+558 
-571 YYIRKDSI
+571 
-579 VNTNSHQKRVD
+579 
-590 ELDSVIKR
+590 DSVN
-598 YKDAKRD
+598 
-605 FPELEQENAYALV
+605 L
-618 MWMIRVYSYTVKEN
+618 
-632 DPNDTFIKEQY
+632 QY
-643 ELFQSESQKYLCY
+643 ELNDFNLIHIENLLYNQAWAYYEIDREQNNQKIQRKFWTAQRIAEFNRKEELINLLKMRENKYL
-656 ILTNLKPFKRM
+656 
-667 ILLAM
+667 
-672 LWDLEKGKEV
+672 KG
-682 VRMDGEL
+682 D
-689 HE
+689 

>member
-1 MSMDIQENPTKVPL
+1 MSMDIQGNLTKIPL

-110 CKKAKKLLEEYRNS
+110 CEKAKKLLEEYRNS

-139 EWLLSRNEKSDEELY
+139 EWLLSRNEKSGEELY

-174 VLYVGPE
+174 ALYVGPE

-242 KIDIGYKIGM
+242 KIDIAYKIGI

-262 SQRYAYPLLAEL
+262 SQRYVYPLLVEL

-285 SEELL
+285 SEELQ
-290 QFQKFQKAF
+290 QFLKFQKAF
-299 EIVYEENKIPY
+299 AILYEENKIPY

-352 LNVRQLSRMEG
+352 LNVRQLSRIEKGENRPSTENFQFLTRKMGRELDWIMPMLETDSIEVLSMRQDIIYSIGMRQWKKAQNILEQLKTKIGAEDYKEPQIQQEIQFIEAMYELEANKITVSEAEKKYYEALSYTFELSWLSLEELPFIRSEEG
-363 KNEIICERISVIVP
+363 IIISNIAD
-377 IYNTEKYLARCI
+377 IYHDMGNLKKSEELFEKLSSVYQKKQML
-389 ESILCQTYTNLEII
+389 LKTNSSASAII
-403 LVDDGSTDKSGD
+403 LGQYSRLLGD
-415 ICDFY
+415 IMNY
-420 ARKDNRVKVVHK
+420 KK
-432 ENGGAAAARNFALN
+432 AL
-446 MVTGQYIG
+446 YI
-454 FVDSDDTV
+454 
-462 EKDFFELLYDLIC
+462 
-475 QYDADISMVAYREI
+475 
-489 EMGEKIAKLKD
+489 
-500 KSLIVMNQKQAVKEL
+500 
-515 LFDRKIQNYVWNKLY
+515 
-530 KRKLF
+530 
-535 QGVYFPI
+535 
-542 GVIYED
+542 
-548 ISVMYDLIRK
+548 
-558 IEKLVYLPESKYN
+558 
-571 YYIRKDSI
+571 
-579 VNTNSHQKRVD
+579 
-590 ELDSVIKR
+590 DSVN
-598 YKDAKRD
+598 
-605 FPELEQENAYALV
+605 L
-618 MWMIRVYSYTVKEN
+618 
-632 DPNDTFIKEQY
+632 QY
-643 ELFQSESQKYLCY
+643 ELNDFNLIHIENLLYNQAWAYYEIDREQNNQKIQRKFWTAQRIAEFNRKEELINLLKMRENKYL
-656 ILTNLKPFKRM
+656 
-667 ILLAM
+667 
-672 LWDLEKGKEV
+672 KG
-682 VRMDGEL
+682 D
-689 HE
+689 

>member
-1 MSMDIQENPTKVPL
+1 MSMDIQGNLTKIPL

-110 CKKAKKLLEEYRNS
+110 CEKAKKLLEGYRNS

-139 EWLLSRNEKSDEELY
+139 EWLLSRDEKSGEELY
-154 KLSKDAVCCTV
+154 KLSEDAVCCTV

-174 VLYVGPE
+174 ALYVGPE

-242 KIDIGYKIGM
+242 KIDIAYKIGI

-262 SQRYAYPLLAEL
+262 SQRYVYPLLVEL

-285 SEELL
+285 SEELQ
-290 QFQKFQKAF
+290 QFLKFQKAF
-299 EIVYEENKIPY
+299 AILYEENKIPY

-344 IDEKGFSF
+344 IDENGFSF
-352 LNVRQLSRMEG
+352 LNVRQLSRIEKGENRPSTENFQFLTRKMGRELDWIMPMLETDSIEVLSMRQDIIYSIGMRQWKKAQNILEQLKTKIGAEDYKEPQIQQEIQFIEAMYELEANKITVSEAEKKYYEALSYTFELSWLSLEELPFIRSEEG
-363 KNEIICERISVIVP
+363 IIISNIAD
-377 IYNTEKYLARCI
+377 IYHDMGNLKKSEELFEKLSSVYQKKQML
-389 ESILCQTYTNLEII
+389 LKTNSSASAII
-403 LVDDGSTDKSGD
+403 L
-415 ICDFY
+415 
-420 ARKDNRVKVVHK
+420 
-432 ENGGAAAARNFALN
+432 
-446 MVTGQYIG
+446 GQY
-454 FVDSDDTV
+454 SR
-462 EKDFFELLYDLIC
+462 LLGNI
-475 QYDADISMVAYREI
+475 
-489 EMGEKIAKLKD
+489 
-500 KSLIVMNQKQAVKEL
+500 MNYKKA
-515 LFDRKIQNYVWNKLY
+515 LY
-530 KRKLF
+530 
-535 QGVYFPI
+535 I
-542 GVIYED
+542 
-548 ISVMYDLIRK
+548 
-558 IEKLVYLPESKYN
+558 
-571 YYIRKDSI
+571 
-579 VNTNSHQKRVD
+579 
-590 ELDSVIKR
+590 DSVN
-598 YKDAKRD
+598 
-605 FPELEQENAYALV
+605 L
-618 MWMIRVYSYTVKEN
+618 
-632 DPNDTFIKEQY
+632 QY
-643 ELFQSESQKYLCY
+643 ELNDFNLIHIENLLYNQAWAYYEIDREQNNQKIQRKFWTAQRIAEFNRKEELINLLKMRENKYL
-656 ILTNLKPFKRM
+656 
-667 ILLAM
+667 
-672 LWDLEKGKEV
+672 KG
-682 VRMDGEL
+682 D
-689 HE
+689 

>member
-1 MSMDIQENPTKVPL
+1 MSMDIQGNLTKIPL

-81 TDYFETVVSRKELKD
+81 TDYFEIVVSRKELKD
-96 WRCREDICLSVCED
+96 WRCREDICLSACED
-110 CKKAKKLLEEYRNS
+110 CEKAKKLLEEYRNS

-139 EWLLSRNEKSDEELY
+139 EWLLSRNEKSGEELY

-174 VLYVGPE
+174 ALYVGPE

-242 KIDIGYKIGM
+242 KIDIAYKIGI

-262 SQRYAYPLLAEL
+262 SQRYAYPLLVEL

-285 SEELL
+285 SEELQ
-290 QFQKFQKAF
+290 QFLKFQKAF
-299 EIVYEENKIPY
+299 AILYEENKIPY

-344 IDEKGFSF
+344 IDENGFSF
-352 LNVRQLSRMEG
+352 LNVRQLSRIEKGENRPSTENFQFLTRKMGRELDWIMPMLETDSIEVLSMRQDIIYAIGMRQWKKAKNILEQLKTKIRAEDYKEPQIQQEIQFIEAMYELEANKITVSEAEKKYYEALSYTFELSWLSLEELPFIRSEEG
-363 KNEIICERISVIVP
+363 IIISNIAD
-377 IYNTEKYLARCI
+377 IYHDMGNLKKSEELFEKLSSVYQKKQML
-389 ESILCQTYTNLEII
+389 LKTNSSASAII
-403 LVDDGSTDKSGD
+403 L
-415 ICDFY
+415 
-420 ARKDNRVKVVHK
+420 
-432 ENGGAAAARNFALN
+432 
-446 MVTGQYIG
+446 GQY
-454 FVDSDDTV
+454 SR
-462 EKDFFELLYDLIC
+462 LLGNI
-475 QYDADISMVAYREI
+475 
-489 EMGEKIAKLKD
+489 
-500 KSLIVMNQKQAVKEL
+500 MNYKKA
-515 LFDRKIQNYVWNKLY
+515 LY
-530 KRKLF
+530 
-535 QGVYFPI
+535 I
-542 GVIYED
+542 
-548 ISVMYDLIRK
+548 
-558 IEKLVYLPESKYN
+558 
-571 YYIRKDSI
+571 
-579 VNTNSHQKRVD
+579 
-590 ELDSVIKR
+590 DSVN
-598 YKDAKRD
+598 
-605 FPELEQENAYALV
+605 L
-618 MWMIRVYSYTVKEN
+618 
-632 DPNDTFIKEQY
+632 QY
-643 ELFQSESQKYLCY
+643 ELNDFNLIHIENLLYNQAWAYYEIDREQNNQKIQRKFWTAQRIAEFNRKEELINLLKMRENKYL
-656 ILTNLKPFKRM
+656 
-667 ILLAM
+667 
-672 LWDLEKGKEV
+672 KG
-682 VRMDGEL
+682 D
-689 HE
+689 

>member
-1 MSMDIQENPTKVPL
+1 MSMDIQGNLTKIPL

-110 CKKAKKLLEEYRNS
+110 CEKAKKLLEEYRNS

-139 EWLLSRNEKSDEELY
+139 EWLLSRNEKSGEELY

-174 VLYVGPE
+174 ALYVGPE

-242 KIDIGYKIGM
+242 KIDIAYKIGI

-262 SQRYAYPLLAEL
+262 SQRYVYPLLVEL

-285 SEELL
+285 SEELQ
-290 QFQKFQKAF
+290 QFLKFQKAF
-299 EIVYEENKIPY
+299 AILYEENKIPY

-352 LNVRQLSRMEG
+352 LNVRQLSRIEKGENRPSTENFQFLTRKMGRELDWIMPMLETDSIEVLSMRQDIIYAIGMRQWKKAKNILEQLKTKIRAEDYKEPQIQQEIQFIEAMYELEANKITVSEAEKKYYEALSYTFELSWLSLEELPFIRSEEG
-363 KNEIICERISVIVP
+363 IIISNIAD
-377 IYNTEKYLARCI
+377 IYHDMGNLKKSEELFEKLSSVYQKKQML
-389 ESILCQTYTNLEII
+389 LKTNSYASAII
-403 LVDDGSTDKSGD
+403 L
-415 ICDFY
+415 
-420 ARKDNRVKVVHK
+420 
-432 ENGGAAAARNFALN
+432 
-446 MVTGQYIG
+446 GQY
-454 FVDSDDTV
+454 SR
-462 EKDFFELLYDLIC
+462 LLGNI
-475 QYDADISMVAYREI
+475 
-489 EMGEKIAKLKD
+489 
-500 KSLIVMNQKQAVKEL
+500 MNYKKA
-515 LFDRKIQNYVWNKLY
+515 LY
-530 KRKLF
+530 
-535 QGVYFPI
+535 I
-542 GVIYED
+542 
-548 ISVMYDLIRK
+548 
-558 IEKLVYLPESKYN
+558 
-571 YYIRKDSI
+571 
-579 VNTNSHQKRVD
+579 
-590 ELDSVIKR
+590 DSVN
-598 YKDAKRD
+598 
-605 FPELEQENAYALV
+605 L
-618 MWMIRVYSYTVKEN
+618 
-632 DPNDTFIKEQY
+632 QY
-643 ELFQSESQKYLCY
+643 ELNDFNLIHIENLLYNQAWAYYEIDREQNNQKIQRKFWTAQRIAEFNRKEELINLLKMRENKYL
-656 ILTNLKPFKRM
+656 
-667 ILLAM
+667 
-672 LWDLEKGKEV
+672 KG
-682 VRMDGEL
+682 D
-689 HE
+689 

>member
-1 MSMDIQENPTKVPL
+1 MSMDIQGNLTKIPL

-110 CKKAKKLLEEYRNS
+110 CEKAKKLLEEYRNS

-139 EWLLSRNEKSDEELY
+139 EWLLSRNEKSGEELY

-174 VLYVGPE
+174 ALYVGSE

-231 LIGIKLYERMQ
+231 LIGIKLYERMK
-242 KIDIGYKIGM
+242 KIDIAYKIGI

-285 SEELL
+285 SEKLL

-310 MRVWQCGSIEN
+310 IRVWQCGSIEN

-352 LNVRQLSRMEG
+352 LNVRQLSRIEKGENRPSTENFQFLTRKMGRELDWIMPMLETDSIEVLSMRQDIIYAIGMRQWKKAKNILEQLKTKIGAEDYKEPQIQQEIQFIEAMYELEANRITACEAEKEYYEALSYTFELSWLSLEELPFIRSEEG
-363 KNEIICERISVIVP
+363 IIISNIAD
-377 IYNTEKYLARCI
+377 IYHDMGNLKKSEELFEKLSSVYQKKQMFLK
-389 ESILCQTYTNLEII
+389 TNSSASAII
-403 LVDDGSTDKSGD
+403 LGQYSRLLGD
-415 ICDFY
+415 IMNY
-420 ARKDNRVKVVHK
+420 KK
-432 ENGGAAAARNFALN
+432 AL
-446 MVTGQYIG
+446 YI
-454 FVDSDDTV
+454 
-462 EKDFFELLYDLIC
+462 
-475 QYDADISMVAYREI
+475 
-489 EMGEKIAKLKD
+489 
-500 KSLIVMNQKQAVKEL
+500 
-515 LFDRKIQNYVWNKLY
+515 
-530 KRKLF
+530 
-535 QGVYFPI
+535 
-542 GVIYED
+542 
-548 ISVMYDLIRK
+548 
-558 IEKLVYLPESKYN
+558 
-571 YYIRKDSI
+571 
-579 VNTNSHQKRVD
+579 
-590 ELDSVIKR
+590 DSVN
-598 YKDAKRD
+598 
-605 FPELEQENAYALV
+605 L
-618 MWMIRVYSYTVKEN
+618 
-632 DPNDTFIKEQY
+632 QY
-643 ELFQSESQKYLCY
+643 ELNDFNLIHIENLLYNQAWAYYEIDREQNSQKIQRKFWAAQRFAEFNRKEELINLLKMRENKYL
-656 ILTNLKPFKRM
+656 K
-667 ILLAM
+667 
-672 LWDLEKGKEV
+672 D
-682 VRMDGEL
+682 D
-689 HE
+689 

>member
-1 MSMDIQENPTKVPL
+1 MSMDIQGNLTKIPL

-110 CKKAKKLLEEYRNS
+110 CEKAKKLLEEYRNS

-139 EWLLSRNEKSDEELY
+139 EWLLSRNEKSGEELY

-174 VLYVGPE
+174 ALYVGSE

-231 LIGIKLYERMQ
+231 LIGIKLYERMK
-242 KIDIGYKIGM
+242 KIDIAYKIGI

-285 SEELL
+285 SEKLL

-352 LNVRQLSRMEG
+352 LNVRQLSRIEKGENRPSTENFQFLTRKMGRELDWIMPMLETDSIEVLLMRQDIIYAIGMRQWKKAKNILEQLKTKIGAEDYKEPQIQQEIQFIEAMYELEANRITACEAEKEYYEALSYTFELSWLSLEELPFIRSEEG
-363 KNEIICERISVIVP
+363 IIISNIAD
-377 IYNTEKYLARCI
+377 IYHDMGNLKKSEELFEKLSSVYQKKQMFLK
-389 ESILCQTYTNLEII
+389 TNSSASAII
-403 LVDDGSTDKSGD
+403 LGQYSRLLGD
-415 ICDFY
+415 IMNY
-420 ARKDNRVKVVHK
+420 KK
-432 ENGGAAAARNFALN
+432 AL
-446 MVTGQYIG
+446 YI
-454 FVDSDDTV
+454 
-462 EKDFFELLYDLIC
+462 
-475 QYDADISMVAYREI
+475 
-489 EMGEKIAKLKD
+489 
-500 KSLIVMNQKQAVKEL
+500 
-515 LFDRKIQNYVWNKLY
+515 
-530 KRKLF
+530 
-535 QGVYFPI
+535 
-542 GVIYED
+542 
-548 ISVMYDLIRK
+548 
-558 IEKLVYLPESKYN
+558 
-571 YYIRKDSI
+571 
-579 VNTNSHQKRVD
+579 
-590 ELDSVIKR
+590 DSVN
-598 YKDAKRD
+598 
-605 FPELEQENAYALV
+605 L
-618 MWMIRVYSYTVKEN
+618 
-632 DPNDTFIKEQY
+632 QY
-643 ELFQSESQKYLCY
+643 ELNDFNLIHIENLLYNQAWAYYEIDREQNSQKIQRKFWAAQRFAEFNKKEELINLLKMRENKYL
-656 ILTNLKPFKRM
+656 K
-667 ILLAM
+667 
-672 LWDLEKGKEV
+672 D
-682 VRMDGEL
+682 D
-689 HE
+689 

>member
-1 MSMDIQENPTKVPL
+1 MSMDIQGNLTKIPL

-110 CKKAKKLLEEYRNS
+110 CEKAKKLLEGYRNS

-139 EWLLSRNEKSDEELY
+139 EWLLSRDEKSGEELY
-154 KLSKDAVCCTV
+154 KLSEDAVCCTV

-174 VLYVGPE
+174 ALYVGPE

-242 KIDIGYKIGM
+242 KIDIAYKIGI

-262 SQRYAYPLLAEL
+262 SQRYVYPLLVEL

-285 SEELL
+285 SEELQ
-290 QFQKFQKAF
+290 QFLKFQKAF
-299 EIVYEENKIPY
+299 AILYEENKIPY

-344 IDEKGFSF
+344 IDENGFSF
-352 LNVRQLSRMEG
+352 LNVRQLSRIEKGENRPSTENFQFLTRNMGRELDWIMPMLETDSIEVLSMRQDIIYSIGMRQWKKAQNILEQLKTKIGAEDYKEPQIQQEIQFIEAMYELEANKITVSEAEKKYYEALSYTFELSWLSLEELPFIRSEEG
-363 KNEIICERISVIVP
+363 IIISNIAD
-377 IYNTEKYLARCI
+377 IYHDMGNLKKSEELFEKLSSVYQKKQML
-389 ESILCQTYTNLEII
+389 LKTNSSASAII
-403 LVDDGSTDKSGD
+403 L
-415 ICDFY
+415 
-420 ARKDNRVKVVHK
+420 
-432 ENGGAAAARNFALN
+432 
-446 MVTGQYIG
+446 GQY
-454 FVDSDDTV
+454 SR
-462 EKDFFELLYDLIC
+462 LLGNI
-475 QYDADISMVAYREI
+475 
-489 EMGEKIAKLKD
+489 
-500 KSLIVMNQKQAVKEL
+500 MNYKKA
-515 LFDRKIQNYVWNKLY
+515 LY
-530 KRKLF
+530 
-535 QGVYFPI
+535 I
-542 GVIYED
+542 
-548 ISVMYDLIRK
+548 
-558 IEKLVYLPESKYN
+558 
-571 YYIRKDSI
+571 
-579 VNTNSHQKRVD
+579 
-590 ELDSVIKR
+590 DSVN
-598 YKDAKRD
+598 
-605 FPELEQENAYALV
+605 L
-618 MWMIRVYSYTVKEN
+618 
-632 DPNDTFIKEQY
+632 QY
-643 ELFQSESQKYLCY
+643 ELNDFNLIHIENLLYNQAWAYYEIDREQNNQKIQRKFWTAQRIAEFNRKEELINLLKMRENKYL
-656 ILTNLKPFKRM
+656 K
-667 ILLAM
+667 
-672 LWDLEKGKEV
+672 D
-682 VRMDGEL
+682 D
-689 HE
+689 

>member
-1 MSMDIQENPTKVPL
+1 MSMDIQGNLTKIPL

-110 CKKAKKLLEEYRNS
+110 CEKAKKLLEGYRNS

-139 EWLLSRNEKSDEELY
+139 EWLLSRNEKSGEELY

-174 VLYVGPE
+174 ALYVGPE

-201 AFRLFDQIQRYPKI
+201 AFRLFYQIQRYPKI

-242 KIDIGYKIGM
+242 KIDIAYKIGI

-262 SQRYAYPLLAEL
+262 SQRYVYPLLVEL

-285 SEELL
+285 SEELQ
-290 QFQKFQKAF
+290 QFLKFQKAF
-299 EIVYEENKIPY
+299 AILYEENKIPY

-352 LNVRQLSRMEG
+352 LNVRQLSRIEKGENRPSTENFQFLTRKMGRELDWIMPMLETDSIEVLSMRQDIIYAIGMRQWKKAKNILEQLKTKIRAEDYKEPQIQQEIQFIEAMYELEANKITVSEAEKKYYEALSYTFELSWLSLEELPFIRSEEG
-363 KNEIICERISVIVP
+363 IIISNIAD
-377 IYNTEKYLARCI
+377 IFHDMGNLKKSEELFEKLSSVYQKKQML
-389 ESILCQTYTNLEII
+389 LKTNSSASAII
-403 LVDDGSTDKSGD
+403 L
-415 ICDFY
+415 
-420 ARKDNRVKVVHK
+420 
-432 ENGGAAAARNFALN
+432 
-446 MVTGQYIG
+446 GQY
-454 FVDSDDTV
+454 SR
-462 EKDFFELLYDLIC
+462 LLGNI
-475 QYDADISMVAYREI
+475 
-489 EMGEKIAKLKD
+489 
-500 KSLIVMNQKQAVKEL
+500 MNYKKA
-515 LFDRKIQNYVWNKLY
+515 LY
-530 KRKLF
+530 
-535 QGVYFPI
+535 I
-542 GVIYED
+542 
-548 ISVMYDLIRK
+548 
-558 IEKLVYLPESKYN
+558 
-571 YYIRKDSI
+571 
-579 VNTNSHQKRVD
+579 
-590 ELDSVIKR
+590 DSVN
-598 YKDAKRD
+598 
-605 FPELEQENAYALV
+605 L
-618 MWMIRVYSYTVKEN
+618 
-632 DPNDTFIKEQY
+632 QY
-643 ELFQSESQKYLCY
+643 ELNDFNLIHIENLLYNQAWAYYEIDREQNSQKIQRKFWAAQRFAEFNRKEELINLLKMRENKYL
-656 ILTNLKPFKRM
+656 K
-667 ILLAM
+667 
-672 LWDLEKGKEV
+672 D
-682 VRMDGEL
+682 D
-689 HE
+689 

>member
-1 MSMDIQENPTKVPL
+1 MSMDIQGNLTKIPL

-81 TDYFETVVSRKELKD
+81 TDYFEIVVSRKELKD

-110 CKKAKKLLEEYRNS
+110 CEKAKKLLEEYRNS

-139 EWLLSRNEKSDEELY
+139 EWLLSRNEKSGEELY

-174 VLYVGPE
+174 ALYVGPE

-242 KIDIGYKIGM
+242 KIDIAYKIGI

-262 SQRYAYPLLAEL
+262 SQRYVYPLLVEL

-285 SEELL
+285 SEELQ
-290 QFQKFQKAF
+290 QFLKFQKAF
-299 EIVYEENKIPY
+299 AILYEENKIPY

-344 IDEKGFSF
+344 IDENGFSF
-352 LNVRQLSRMEG
+352 LNVRQLSRIEKGENRPSTENFQFLTRKMGRELDWIMPMLETDSIEVLSMRQDIIYAIGMRQWKKAKNILEQLKTKIRAEDYKEPQIQQEIQFIEAMYELEANKITVSEAEKKYYEALSYTFELSWLSLEELPFIRSEEG
-363 KNEIICERISVIVP
+363 IIISNIAD
-377 IYNTEKYLARCI
+377 IYHDMGNLKKSEELFEKLSSVYQKKQML
-389 ESILCQTYTNLEII
+389 LKTNSSASAII
-403 LVDDGSTDKSGD
+403 LGQYSRLLGD
-415 ICDFY
+415 IMNY
-420 ARKDNRVKVVHK
+420 KK
-432 ENGGAAAARNFALN
+432 AL
-446 MVTGQYIG
+446 YI
-454 FVDSDDTV
+454 
-462 EKDFFELLYDLIC
+462 
-475 QYDADISMVAYREI
+475 
-489 EMGEKIAKLKD
+489 
-500 KSLIVMNQKQAVKEL
+500 
-515 LFDRKIQNYVWNKLY
+515 
-530 KRKLF
+530 
-535 QGVYFPI
+535 
-542 GVIYED
+542 
-548 ISVMYDLIRK
+548 
-558 IEKLVYLPESKYN
+558 
-571 YYIRKDSI
+571 
-579 VNTNSHQKRVD
+579 
-590 ELDSVIKR
+590 DSVN
-598 YKDAKRD
+598 
-605 FPELEQENAYALV
+605 L
-618 MWMIRVYSYTVKEN
+618 
-632 DPNDTFIKEQY
+632 QY
-643 ELFQSESQKYLCY
+643 ELNDFNLIHIENLLYNQAWAYYEIDREQNNQKIQRKFWTAQRIAEFNRKEELINLLKMRENKYL
-656 ILTNLKPFKRM
+656 
-667 ILLAM
+667 
-672 LWDLEKGKEV
+672 KG
-682 VRMDGEL
+682 D
-689 HE
+689 

>member
-1 MSMDIQENPTKVPL
+1 MSMDIQGNLTKIPL

-81 TDYFETVVSRKELKD
+81 TDYFEIVVSRKELKD
-96 WRCREDICLSVCED
+96 WRCREDICLSACED
-110 CKKAKKLLEEYRNS
+110 CEKAKKLLEEYRNS

-139 EWLLSRNEKSDEELY
+139 EWLLSRNEKSGEELY

-165 QEDWKENLS
+165 QEDWKESLS
-174 VLYVGPE
+174 ALYVGPE

-215 HNWEPRMRE
+215 HNWESRMRE

-231 LIGIKLYERMQ
+231 LIGIKLYERMK
-242 KIDIGYKIGM
+242 KIDIAYKIGI

-285 SEELL
+285 SEKLL

-352 LNVRQLSRMEG
+352 LNVRQLSRIEKGENRPSTENFQFLTRKMGRELDWIMPMLETDSIEVLSMRQDIIYAIGMRQWKKAKNILEQLKTKIGAEDYKEPQIQQEIQFIEAMYELEANRITACEAEKEYYEALSYTFELSWLSLEELPFIRSEEG
-363 KNEIICERISVIVP
+363 IIISNIAD
-377 IYNTEKYLARCI
+377 IYHDMGNLKKSEELFEKLSSVYQKKQMFL
-389 ESILCQTYTNLEII
+389 QTNSSASAII
-403 LVDDGSTDKSGD
+403 LGQYSRLLGD
-415 ICDFY
+415 IMNY
-420 ARKDNRVKVVHK
+420 KK
-432 ENGGAAAARNFALN
+432 AL
-446 MVTGQYIG
+446 YI
-454 FVDSDDTV
+454 
-462 EKDFFELLYDLIC
+462 
-475 QYDADISMVAYREI
+475 
-489 EMGEKIAKLKD
+489 
-500 KSLIVMNQKQAVKEL
+500 
-515 LFDRKIQNYVWNKLY
+515 
-530 KRKLF
+530 
-535 QGVYFPI
+535 
-542 GVIYED
+542 
-548 ISVMYDLIRK
+548 
-558 IEKLVYLPESKYN
+558 
-571 YYIRKDSI
+571 
-579 VNTNSHQKRVD
+579 
-590 ELDSVIKR
+590 DSVN
-598 YKDAKRD
+598 
-605 FPELEQENAYALV
+605 L
-618 MWMIRVYSYTVKEN
+618 
-632 DPNDTFIKEQY
+632 QY
-643 ELFQSESQKYLCY
+643 ELNDFNLIHIENLLYNQAWAYYEIDREQNNQKIQRKFWAAQRFAEFNRKEELINLLKMRENKYL
-656 ILTNLKPFKRM
+656 
-667 ILLAM
+667 
-672 LWDLEKGKEV
+672 KG
-682 VRMDGEL
+682 D
-689 HE
+689 

>member
-1 MSMDIQENPTKVPL
+1 MSMDIQGNLTKIPL

-110 CKKAKKLLEEYRNS
+110 CEKAKKLLEEYRNS

-139 EWLLSRNEKSDEELY
+139 EWLLSRNEKSGEELY

-174 VLYVGPE
+174 ALYVGPE

-242 KIDIGYKIGM
+242 KIDIAYKIGI

-262 SQRYAYPLLAEL
+262 SQRYVYPLLVEL

-285 SEELL
+285 SEELQ
-290 QFQKFQKAF
+290 QFLKFQKAF
-299 EIVYEENKIPY
+299 AILYEENKIPY

-352 LNVRQLSRMEG
+352 LNVRQLSRIEKGENRPSTENFQFLTRKMGRELDWIMPMLETDSIEVLSMRQDIIYAIGMRQWKKAKNILEQLKTKIRAEDYKEPQIQQEIQFIEAMYELEANKITVSEAEKKYYEALSYTFELSWLSLEELPFIRSEEG
-363 KNEIICERISVIVP
+363 IIISNIAD
-377 IYNTEKYLARCI
+377 IYHDMGNLKKSEELFEKLSSVYQKKQML
-389 ESILCQTYTNLEII
+389 LKTNSSASAII
-403 LVDDGSTDKSGD
+403 LGQYSRLLGD
-415 ICDFY
+415 IMNY
-420 ARKDNRVKVVHK
+420 KK
-432 ENGGAAAARNFALN
+432 AL
-446 MVTGQYIG
+446 YI
-454 FVDSDDTV
+454 
-462 EKDFFELLYDLIC
+462 
-475 QYDADISMVAYREI
+475 
-489 EMGEKIAKLKD
+489 
-500 KSLIVMNQKQAVKEL
+500 
-515 LFDRKIQNYVWNKLY
+515 
-530 KRKLF
+530 
-535 QGVYFPI
+535 
-542 GVIYED
+542 
-548 ISVMYDLIRK
+548 
-558 IEKLVYLPESKYN
+558 
-571 YYIRKDSI
+571 
-579 VNTNSHQKRVD
+579 
-590 ELDSVIKR
+590 DSVN
-598 YKDAKRD
+598 
-605 FPELEQENAYALV
+605 L
-618 MWMIRVYSYTVKEN
+618 
-632 DPNDTFIKEQY
+632 QY
-643 ELFQSESQKYLCY
+643 ELNDFNLIHIENLLYNQAWAYYEIDREQNNQKIQRKFWTAQRIAEFNRKEELINLLKMRENKYL
-656 ILTNLKPFKRM
+656 
-667 ILLAM
+667 
-672 LWDLEKGKEV
+672 KG
-682 VRMDGEL
+682 D
-689 HE
+689 

>member
-110 CKKAKKLLEEYRNS
+110 CEKAKKLLEEYRNS

-139 EWLLSRNEKSDEELY
+139 EWLLSRNEKSGEELY

-174 VLYVGPE
+174 ALYVGSE

-231 LIGIKLYERMQ
+231 LIGIKLYERMK
-242 KIDIGYKIGM
+242 KIDIAYKIGI

-285 SEELL
+285 SEELM

-352 LNVRQLSRMEG
+352 LNVRQLSRIEKGENRPSTENFQFLTRKMGRELDWIMPMLETDSIEVLSMRQDIIYAIGMRQWKKAKNILEQLKTKIRAEDYKEPQIQQEIQFIEAMYELEANKITVSEAEKKYYEALSYTFELSWLSLEELPFIRSEEG
-363 KNEIICERISVIVP
+363 IIISNIAD
-377 IYNTEKYLARCI
+377 IYHDMGNLKKSEELFEKLSSVYQKKQML
-389 ESILCQTYTNLEII
+389 LKTNSSASAII
-403 LVDDGSTDKSGD
+403 L
-415 ICDFY
+415 
-420 ARKDNRVKVVHK
+420 
-432 ENGGAAAARNFALN
+432 
-446 MVTGQYIG
+446 GQY
-454 FVDSDDTV
+454 SR
-462 EKDFFELLYDLIC
+462 LLGNI
-475 QYDADISMVAYREI
+475 
-489 EMGEKIAKLKD
+489 
-500 KSLIVMNQKQAVKEL
+500 MNYKKA
-515 LFDRKIQNYVWNKLY
+515 LY
-530 KRKLF
+530 
-535 QGVYFPI
+535 I
-542 GVIYED
+542 
-548 ISVMYDLIRK
+548 
-558 IEKLVYLPESKYN
+558 
-571 YYIRKDSI
+571 
-579 VNTNSHQKRVD
+579 
-590 ELDSVIKR
+590 DSVN
-598 YKDAKRD
+598 
-605 FPELEQENAYALV
+605 L
-618 MWMIRVYSYTVKEN
+618 
-632 DPNDTFIKEQY
+632 QY
-643 ELFQSESQKYLCY
+643 ELNDFNLIHIENLLYNQAWAYYEIDREQNNQKIQRKFWTAQRIAEFNRKEEL
-656 ILTNLKPFKRM
+656 INLLKMRENKYM
-667 ILLAM
+667 K
-672 LWDLEKGKEV
+672 D
-682 VRMDGEL
+682 D
-689 HE
+689 

>member
-1 MSMDIQENPTKVPL
+1 MSMDIQGNLTKIPL

-81 TDYFETVVSRKELKD
+81 TDYFEIVVSRKELKD
-96 WRCREDICLSVCED
+96 WRCREDICLSACED
-110 CKKAKKLLEEYRNS
+110 CEKAKKLLEEYRNS

-139 EWLLSRNEKSDEELY
+139 EWLLSRNEKSGEELY

-174 VLYVGPE
+174 ALYVGSE

-231 LIGIKLYERMQ
+231 LIGIKLYERMK
-242 KIDIGYKIGM
+242 KIDIAYKIGI

-285 SEELL
+285 SEKLL

-352 LNVRQLSRMEG
+352 LNVRQLSRIEKGENRPSTENFQFLTRKMGRELDWIMPMLETDSIEVLSMRQDIIYAIGMRQWKKAKNILEQLKTKIGAEDYKEPQIQQEIQFIEAMYELEANRITACEAEKEYYEALSYTFELSWLSLEELPFIRSEEG
-363 KNEIICERISVIVP
+363 IIISNIAD
-377 IYNTEKYLARCI
+377 IYHDMGNLKKSEELFEKLSSVYQKKQMFLK
-389 ESILCQTYTNLEII
+389 TNSSASAII
-403 LVDDGSTDKSGD
+403 LGQYSRLLGD
-415 ICDFY
+415 IMNY
-420 ARKDNRVKVVHK
+420 KK
-432 ENGGAAAARNFALN
+432 AL
-446 MVTGQYIG
+446 YI
-454 FVDSDDTV
+454 
-462 EKDFFELLYDLIC
+462 
-475 QYDADISMVAYREI
+475 
-489 EMGEKIAKLKD
+489 
-500 KSLIVMNQKQAVKEL
+500 
-515 LFDRKIQNYVWNKLY
+515 
-530 KRKLF
+530 
-535 QGVYFPI
+535 
-542 GVIYED
+542 
-548 ISVMYDLIRK
+548 
-558 IEKLVYLPESKYN
+558 
-571 YYIRKDSI
+571 
-579 VNTNSHQKRVD
+579 
-590 ELDSVIKR
+590 DSVN
-598 YKDAKRD
+598 
-605 FPELEQENAYALV
+605 L
-618 MWMIRVYSYTVKEN
+618 
-632 DPNDTFIKEQY
+632 QY
-643 ELFQSESQKYLCY
+643 ELNDFNLIHIENLLYNQAWAYYEIDREQNSQKIQRKFWAAQRFAEFNRKEELINLLKMRENKYL
-656 ILTNLKPFKRM
+656 K
-667 ILLAM
+667 
-672 LWDLEKGKEV
+672 D
-682 VRMDGEL
+682 D
-689 HE
+689 